1 MTLPAQRPSLA
12 AAAPSSTAGRYDVY
26 VNETRK
32 ITVKCPECGS
42 DLVVDA
48 ATGEVLSYRKLKKPV
63 AGGRDFDSLFAGLES
78 EKARAEDAFERA
90 RAAERD
96 KDRLLDE
103 KFREAVKR
111 AEEDPD
117 DGPPP
122 RPFDLD

>member
-1 MTLPAQRPSLA
+1 MEMGGRRRWV
-12 AAAPSSTAGRYDVY
+12 GRYDVY

-48 ATGEVLSYRKLKKPV
+48 ATGEVLSHRKVKKPV
-63 AGGRDFDSLFAGLES
+63 AGGQDFDSLFAGLES
-78 EKARAEDAFERA
+78 DKARAEDAFERA

-96 KDRLLDE
+96 TDRLLAE

-111 AEEDPD
+111 AEEEPD
-117 DGPPP
+117 EDPPP
-122 RPFDLD
+122 SPFDFD